1 MYVVVVQAGHQSAV
15 VCIDDPIAGLR
26 RQLMADLNHS
36 AVFAA
41 HGLPGRLE
49 QRRIAGV
56 YNVQGGRGLRLLHE
70 LSVPRGPRLRVTL
83 ATRYIRGS
91 ENAITVAIVQYSADD
106 FLEHMRLTPAE
117 WSAVAQPAVPLVV
130 VDLKEVTPEQARLSS
145 PSMPACVVVGVN
157 SDLVETDQP
166 NFVDLIASSAGELAM
181 IHERVEANPLAA
193 VVLVQLLRQTLE
205 LSVGQALFAESL
217 AYSTL
222 QHGAEFERFSES
234 HVRRTPLANS
244 EPVVLVERHEDKLNL
259 ILNRPTRHNAYSA
272 AMRDALCE
280 ALQVAR
286 VDETITKI
294 QLSGA
299 GASFCAGGDLDEFGL
314 ARDAAV
320 AHLSRSSLS
329 AGALLHEL
337 AAKVAVDVQGAC
349 VGAGIEL
356 PAFAG
361 RLSAAPDAVFKLPE
375 VSLGLVPGAGGT
387 VSLPRR
393 IGCHRTALLAL
404 TGDSIDATTAL
415 SWGLIDDIKSEETK
429 NPRT

>member
-1 MYVVVVQAGHQSAV
+1 
-15 VCIDDPIAGLR
+15 
-26 RQLMADLNHS
+26 
-36 AVFAA
+36 
-41 HGLPGRLE
+41 
-49 QRRIAGV
+49 
-56 YNVQGGRGLRLLHE
+56 LLHE

-83 ATRYIRGS
+83 ATRYIRDS
-91 ENAITVAIVQYSADD
+91 ESAITVAIVQYSADD

-117 WSAVAQPAVPLVV
+117 WSAVAQPAVPLVA

-193 VVLVQLLRQTLE
+193 VVLVQLLRQ
-205 LSVGQALFAESL
+205 ALFAESL

-234 HVRRTPLANS
+234 HVRRTPLTNS

-415 SWGLIDDIKSEETK
+415 SWGLIDDIKTEETK